1 VNAAFARRY
10 SPGQD
15 VIGRQVGLPI
25 RIFNMT
31 VIGLVA
37 DVTHVS
43 AREEPGPE
51 IYVPYTQKPWPSML
65 TMHIAMRTKA
75 EPTSMTEAVRVA
87 IRAVDPELPIAR
99 VATLDTIVNDAMA
112 QSRFSMLLVAGF
124 GGLALLLACVGLYG
138 AVSFSVTSRTQEIGV
153 RVALGAPRRRIIG
166 LLLSQCVK
174 ITSLGIAIGVAL
186 ALLLMKA
193 ISGFLYGVEATDPA
207 TFGAVSILL
216 LSVALLA
223 CYVPAL
229 HATRIDALM
238 AMRAE

>member
-1 VNAAFARRY
+1 
-10 SPGQD
+10 
-15 VIGRQVGLPI
+15 
-25 RIFNMT
+25 MT

-37 DVTHVS
+37 DVKHVS

-112 QSRFSMLLVAGF
+112 QSHFSMLLVAGF

-138 AVSFSVTSRTQEIGV
+138 AVSFSVTSRTQDRRPCRAGGAASPDHWAVVEPMREDHQPGHRHRCGAGAASHEGDLWISLWRRGDRPGDV
-153 RVALGAPRRRIIG
+153 WRGLYSVAVRRAARLLRTGLACHPYRCADGDARRVA
-166 LLLSQCVK
+166 CW
-174 ITSLGIAIGVAL
+174 
-186 ALLLMKA
+186 
-193 ISGFLYGVEATDPA
+193 
-207 TFGAVSILL
+207 
-216 LSVALLA
+216 
-223 CYVPAL
+223 C
-229 HATRIDALM
+229 
-238 AMRAE
+238 